1 MLENKTNP
9 ENKDLSETIK
19 EKTTELV
26 TDAKIVYDVVK
37 NKINESLTEE
47 NVKNSTVKTAKLAK
61 EASEQLQIFADDA
74 KDELIEIS
82 KKSKVLFQKFFG
94 K

>member
-1 MLENKTNP
+1 MSENKTSLENK
-9 ENKDLSETIK
+9 ELSETIK
-19 EKTTELV
+19 EKTTEFV
-26 TDAKIVYDVVK
+26 TDTKIVYDVLK
-37 NKINESLTEE
+37 NKLNESLTEE

-61 EASEQLQIFADDA
+61 EASEQLQVFADEA
-74 KDELIEIS
+74 KDDLIEIS

>member
-1 MLENKTNP
+1 MSESKKI
-9 ENKDLSETIK
+9 KDLSETAK
-19 EKTTELV
+19 EKTTEFV
-26 TDAKIVYDVVK
+26 TDTKIVYDVLK
-37 NKINESLTEE
+37 NKLNESLTEE

-61 EASEQLQIFADDA
+61 EASEQLQVFADEA

-82 KKSKVLFQKFFG
+82 KKSKVLFQKLFR